1 MMRFDAR
8 VEVLK
13 RLKEKGLSRGEADNP
28 MAIPKCSRT
37 VRHATLAG
45 SALPHLLRAARVG
58 SAIF

>member
-13 RLKEKGLSRGEADNP
+13 ALKEKGLFRGEADNA

-37 VRHATLAG
+37 GDIIEPILKPQWWVD
-45 SALPHLLRAARVG
+45 
-58 SAIF
+58 